1 MTMTA
6 FYCGMATTVY
16 FGIGYEL
23 VHKWVR
29 EEQSY
34 PLQDQ
39 SNTLGQVV
47 GVLIWPAIVA
57 ARWWGWNDR

>member
-1 MTMTA
+1 MAA
-6 FYCGMATTVY
+6 FYYGMATAVY
-16 FGIGYEL
+16 LGIGYGL
-23 VHKWVR
+23 VRKGVR
-29 EEQSY
+29 EEQSH

-39 SNTLGQVV
+39 SNPLGQVV